1 MGMIKEVENLHKKH
15 GASWKRLENL
25 GLEFRWIARFL
36 QHKINRQEM
45 EAKLYFDIIH
55 YAKRQLTWFSAQGRS
70 ASGGKK
76 DTRIKWLK
84 NYSQI
89 EAAANK
95 FLKK

>member
-1 MGMIKEVENLHKKH
+1 MGMIREVENLHKQY

-25 GLEFRWIARFL
+25 GLEFRWIAQFL
-36 QHKINRQEM
+36 QHKISRKEM

-55 YAKRQLTWFSAQGRS
+55 YAKRQMTWF
-70 ASGGKK
+70 KK
-76 DTRIKWLK
+76 DSRIKWLK

-89 EAAANK
+89 EVITNK